1 MLEKIVKEVHLG
13 KLISKPV
20 RVYGGLTHKMFML
33 ETEKGKFVVKI
44 LNENIMKRPNAMKN
58 FEKADTLECVLKD
71 NYIPCVYS
79 LTTNGKKIYKI
90 DEFYMYVYPFYSG
103 QSLSQEEIGIKQV
116 KMIGEVV
123 SKIHNIDIREGMNTI
138 PYKKIDFKKYID
150 LAKEKKSVIYD
161 YLYDK
166 LDILNTSL
174 ENGNNAIKYAPKVST
189 ICHNDL
195 DSKNVLWIGDEFKI
209 IDLECLCYSNPY
221 LELLT
226 LALCWSGYEENSLNV
241 ELFKTFIDT
250 YKKNTKLDMNI
261 DWESI
266 YYLNNDRLSWLEFN
280 IKRSLMIE
288 CNSKE
293 EQELGIEEVQK
304 TIKHVLYYDKI
315 KKIIL
320 DILKK
325 D

>member
-1 MLEKIVKEVHLG
+1 MFEKIVKELELG
-13 KLISKPV
+13 NLISQPS
-20 RVYGGLTHKMFML
+20 RIYGGLTHKIYSL
-33 ETEKGKFVVKI
+33 ETDKGHYVVKI
-44 LNENIMKRPNAMKN
+44 LNENIMKRPTAIGN
-58 FEKADTLECVLKD
+58 FEKSDTLECVLETNK
-71 NYIPCVYS
+71 IPCVYS
-79 LTTNGKKIYKI
+79 LTINGKKMYKI
-90 DEFYMYVYPFYSG
+90 DDIYMYVYPFYSG
-103 QSLSQEEIGIKQV
+103 QSLKHEEITAEHV
-116 KMIGEVV
+116 KKISKIV
-123 SKIHNIDIREGMNTI
+123 SKIHNIDIKEGINTI
-138 PYKKIDFKKYID
+138 PEKTIDFKNYID

-226 LALCWSGYEENSLNV
+226 LALCWSGYEENNLNI
-241 ELFKTFIDT
+241 ELFKAFIEE

-288 CNSKE
+288 CDSKE
-293 EQELGIEEVQK
+293 EQELGIKEVKK
-304 TIKHVLYYDKI
+304 TDRKSVV
-315 KKIIL
+315 
-320 DILKK
+320 
-325 D
+325 